1 MTDIENELFDDL
13 YTTVKEAF
21 PEADVTD
28 EYNPEDAKFPVVTV
42 IIRNEGEPPRMID
55 SSRRM
60 RGVNV
65 FAEINAYASRATG
78 YKSVSKK
85 IIALVC
91 DRMKELGFN
100 MLRKHIKIEPECFY
114 YYCDVHGMLVMQ
126 DMVNN
131 GPYSFIKDTALP
143 TVGFKKRSDKTG
155 LSGKR
160 KEIFIN
166 NGRSKP
172 LPYRR

>member
-1 MTDIENELFDDL
+1 MIDIENELFDDL

-78 YKSVSKK
+78 YKSASKK

-91 DRMKELGFN
+91 DRMKELGFTQTMCEPIPN
-100 MLRKHIKIEPECFY
+100 QQSSQIYRYAARFAATADENHII
-114 YYCDVHGMLVMQ
+114 
-126 DMVNN
+126 
-131 GPYSFIKDTALP
+131 
-143 TVGFKKRSDKTG
+143 
-155 LSGKR
+155 
-160 KEIFIN
+160 
-166 NGRSKP
+166 
-172 LPYRR
+172 YRR